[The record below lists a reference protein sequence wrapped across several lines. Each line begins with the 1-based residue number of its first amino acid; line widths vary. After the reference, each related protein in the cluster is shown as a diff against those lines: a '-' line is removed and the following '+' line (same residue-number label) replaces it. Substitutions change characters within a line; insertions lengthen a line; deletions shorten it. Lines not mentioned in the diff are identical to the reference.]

1 MEKMNKHLQRVIG
14 EILLEEADIPLNT
27 LVTISRVETTYNL
40 ASANVFLY
48 IFPTEKAEEMAEHLR
63 KQLYEL
69 QGFLNRTLDSRV
81 VPRIRFS
88 VDYGADH
95 AAKIEQRILE
105 LKRSEPG
112 PAGEADNH
120 S

>member
-1 MEKMNKHLQRVIG
+1 MNKHLQRVIG
-14 EILLEEADIPLNT
+14 EIILEEADVPRDV
-27 LVTISRVETTYNL
+27 LVTVARVETTPNL
-40 ASANVFLY
+40 ASAQVYLY
-48 IFPTEKAEEMAEHLR
+48 IYPTDQAEAVAEHLR

-81 VPRIRFS
+81 VPRIRFT

-95 AAKIEQRILE
+95 AEKIERRIIE
-105 LKRSEPG
+105 LQHGEPDSNSE
-112 PAGEADNH
+112 AADN